1 MLARHNAALSAAAF
15 LVLLFLVG
23 FGIYLSADC
32 YAASLFPR
40 FYIALAGGIVVGT
53 LFTLIELQGQKPF
66 PSKKRM
72 PVEQFV
78 CFGLVGFLAA
88 WMWATALPRITS
100 NRVLTSQASYV
111 RVPGYKSCRYAIRFD
126 DPGKAGTIQ
135 TCAALWDIDP
145 VPERGTISV
154 TEKVSTL
161 GSYLAKLELVAPQT
175 PTERQ

>member
-1 MLARHNAALSAAAF
+1 MLARHNAALNAAA
-15 LVLLFLVG
+15 LLFLLFLLG

-32 YAASLFPR
+32 YAASPFPR

-66 PSKKRM
+66 PTKKRM

-78 CFGLVGFLAA
+78 CFGLVGCLAA

-111 RVPGYKSCRYAIRFD
+111 RVPGYKSCRYAIEFN
-126 DPGKAGTIQ
+126 DPGRAGTIR
-135 TCAALWDIDP
+135 TCAARWGLYPI
-145 VPERGTISV
+145 PEHGTVSV
-154 TEKVSTL
+154 TEKVS
-161 GSYLAKLELVAPQT
+161 GPGVYLMDIRFSPS
-175 PTERQ
+175 

>member
-1 MLARHNAALSAAAF
+1 MLARHNAALYAAA
-15 LVLLFLVG
+15 LLFLLFLLG

-66 PSKKRM
+66 PTKKRM

-111 RVPGYKSCRYAIRFD
+111 RVPGFKSCRFAIEFD
-126 DPGKAGTIQ
+126 DPGQAGTIR
-135 TCAALWDIDP
+135 TCASRWGLYP
-145 VPERGTISV
+145 VPERGTVSV
-154 TEKVSTL
+154 TERVSGL
-161 GSYLAKLELVAPQT
+161 GVYLMDVKFSPS
-175 PTERQ
+175 

>member
-1 MLARHNAALSAAAF
+1 MPARHNAALTAAAL
-15 LVLLFLVG
+15 LVLLFLTG

-40 FYIALAGGIVVGT
+40 FYIALAGGIVVGMA
-53 LFTLIELQGQKPF
+53 FTLIEHQGQKPF
-66 PSKKRM
+66 PAKKRM

-111 RVPGYKSCRYAIRFD
+111 RVPGFKSCRYALEFD
-126 DPGKAGTIQ
+126 DPGLAGTIR
-135 TCAALWDIDP
+135 TCASLWGIHP

-154 TEKVSTL
+154 AEKASTL
-161 GSYLAKLELVAPQT
+161 GVYLVKVELVDPQV

>member
-15 LVLLFLVG
+15 LVLLLLTG
-23 FGIYLSADC
+23 FGIHLSADC

-40 FYIALAGGIVVGT
+40 FYIALAGGVVVGMM
-53 LFTLIELQGQKPF
+53 FTLIELQGQKPF
-66 PSKKRM
+66 PTKKRM

-111 RVPGYKSCRYAIRFD
+111 RVPGFKSCRYAIEFD
-126 DPGKAGTIQ
+126 DPGRAGTIR
-135 TCAALWDIDP
+135 TCASLWGIYP
-145 VPERGTISV
+145 VPQRGMIKV
-154 TEKVSTL
+154 TEKVSLL
-161 GSYLAKLELVAPQT
+161 GVYLVKIELDSQYSQ
-175 PTERQ
+175 TERQ